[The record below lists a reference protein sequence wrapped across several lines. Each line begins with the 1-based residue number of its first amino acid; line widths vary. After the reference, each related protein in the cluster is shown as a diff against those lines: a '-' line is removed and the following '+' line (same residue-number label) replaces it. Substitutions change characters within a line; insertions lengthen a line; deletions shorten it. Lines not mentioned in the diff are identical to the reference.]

1 NSLRLYHWNRTE
13 TEWEVIQGS
22 NVNTEEN
29 YVYANV
35 TSFSQIA
42 PFGNPTPTPTPIIT
56 GYAPAEAE
64 VKDTEGA
71 TRTFNI
77 TVDQVV
83 NVSWQINGTEVQF
96 NESVMEAS
104 YTNTSAEIGYW
115 NVTAVATNANGTA
128 MQTWMWNVTPY
139 VPTPPVHNIDT
150 GEDFSTI
157 QAAIDAIN
165 TTDGHTITVD
175 AGTYTENVYVY
186 KQLTIRS
193 TSGNPSDTI
202 VQAANAS
209 EHVFNVIFN
218 VTVDYVNISGFTV
231 TGATEYAGICLD
243 DVEFCNI
250 SNNNASNNGL
260 GIYLKDSSNN
270 ALINN
275 IVSNNRRSG
284 IYLDESNNNTLM
296 NNIVSNNWCGIYL
309 DESNNNTFMNNSASN
324 NEVGIV
330 LDDSNNNTLMNI
342 TMSNNNEIGIGLQD
356 SSNNT
361 LMNNS
366 ASNNEQHCIYLINS
380 SNNALINNIVSNNGL
395 GIYLKD
401 SSNNTLMNNIVSNN
415 RWSGIYLAES
425 SNNTLTDN
433 EVSDNEVG
441 VTFEDSSH
449 IKLANNTFVNDGLI
463 VYKSYENTVQG
474 NTVNGKPLV
483 YLEDAADQT
492 ITNAG
497 QVILVNCDNITAK
510 NLNLSNSDVG
520 VKLYGTDNST
530 IKNINSSNN
539 LVGIYMVKSNNNTLM
554 NITASNIGSGIYLEN
569 SSNNMLT
576 NITASSGLTRWDGL
590 PGMIFYSDDLYK
602 HSNIVES
609 DEDSHNNIVEYLSIS
624 SYPTTISF
632 TYDNGI
638 RIASVTDPYSDPV
651 GKRNIGKYVDVYDV
665 SKNSWIFL
673 NVSYE
678 DADVANVVENSLRL
692 YHWNRTETEW
702 EVIQGS
708 NVNTEENYVYANV
721 TSFSQIAPFGNPTPA
736 PTPTPAP
743 ARHAGGG
750 GGGTPR
756 DSDGDGIT

>member
-1 NSLRLYHWNRTE
+1 
-13 TEWEVIQGS
+13 
-22 NVNTEEN
+22 
-29 YVYANV
+29 
-35 TSFSQIA
+35 
-42 PFGNPTPTPTPIIT
+42 
-56 GYAPAEAE
+56 
-64 VKDTEGA
+64 
-71 TRTFNI
+71 
-77 TVDQVV
+77 
-83 NVSWQINGTEVQF
+83 
-96 NESVMEAS
+96 
-104 YTNTSAEIGYW
+104 
-115 NVTAVATNANGTA
+115 
-128 MQTWMWNVTPY
+128 
-139 VPTPPVHNIDT
+139 
-150 GEDFSTI
+150 
-157 QAAIDAIN
+157 
-165 TTDGHTITVD
+165 
-175 AGTYTENVYVY
+175 
-186 KQLTIRS
+186 
-193 TSGNPSDTI
+193 
-202 VQAANAS
+202 
-209 EHVFNVIFN
+209 
-218 VTVDYVNISGFTV
+218 
-231 TGATEYAGICLD
+231 
-243 DVEFCNI
+243 
-250 SNNNASNNGL
+250 
-260 GIYLKDSSNN
+260 
-270 ALINN
+270 NN
-275 IVSNNRRSG
+275 IVSNNRWGG
-284 IYLDESNNNTLM
+284 IYLTESN
-296 NNIVSNNWCGIYL
+296 
-309 DESNNNTFMNNSASN
+309 
-324 NEVGIV
+324 
-330 LDDSNNNTLMNI
+330 
-342 TMSNNNEIGIGLQD
+342 
-356 SSNNT
+356 NNT

-366 ASNNEQHCIYLINS
+366 ASNNE
-380 SNNALINNIVSNNGL
+380 L
-395 GIYLKD
+395 GIVLLD
-401 SSNNTLMNNIVSNN
+401 SSNNSLTNNDVSNN
-415 RWSGIYLAES
+415 RDGIQLGES

-441 VTFEDSSH
+441 VIFADSSH

-539 LVGIYMVKSNNNTLM
+539 LVGIYMVESNNNTLM

-665 SKNSWIFL
+665 SENSWIFL

-678 DADVANVVENSLRL
+678 DADVANVAENSLRL

-721 TSFSQIAPFGNPTPA
+721 TSFSQIAPFGNP
-736 PTPTPAP
+736 
-743 ARHAGGG
+743 
-750 GGGTPR
+750 
-756 DSDGDGIT
+756 